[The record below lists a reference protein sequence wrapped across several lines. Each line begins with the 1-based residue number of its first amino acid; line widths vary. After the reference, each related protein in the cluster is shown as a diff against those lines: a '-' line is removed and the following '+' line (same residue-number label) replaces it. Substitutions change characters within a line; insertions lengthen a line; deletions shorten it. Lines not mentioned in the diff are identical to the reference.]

1 MSVLVSITL
10 KIFVLMAAG
19 FFAAHFKIMDE
30 AVKKGLSEML
40 IYIFLPANLFVSSQA
55 DFSIRQM
62 IGIGYT
68 IIFTLVYYAIVISLC
83 YLGSRP
89 FFKDKTKRGMFALL
103 IAFANT
109 GFIGMSIIRETV
121 AGSGLL
127 YAAVYNCIFDVVYF
141 SIGVMLLQSENEK
154 ISIYAFMKNVII
166 WIAIAAIILYV
177 IPYRLPVVLTE
188 TVDVLGGCMLPVS
201 MMIIGAELYTIKPDE
216 VLKDKV
222 AYITSFF
229 RMILVPAITLVV
241 LVLLHVEKSLAMT
254 MVLLTAMPSGSL
266 NVIIGRKYDADVK
279 YATTTIMQNTIIMLL
294 TLPAFIY
301 LCERFFIIS

>member
-1 MSVLVSITL
+1 M
-10 KIFVLMAAG
+10 
-19 FFAAHFKIMDE
+19 
-30 AVKKGLSEML
+30 
-40 IYIFLPANLFVSSQA
+40 
-55 DFSIRQM
+55 
-62 IGIGYT
+62 
-68 IIFTLVYYAIVISLC
+68 
-83 YLGSRP
+83 
-89 FFKDKTKRGMFALL
+89 
-103 IAFANT
+103 
-109 GFIGMSIIRETV
+109 
-121 AGSGLL
+121 
-127 YAAVYNCIFDVVYF
+127 
-141 SIGVMLLQSENEK
+141 
-154 ISIYAFMKNVII
+154 
-166 WIAIAAIILYV
+166 
-177 IPYRLPVVLTE
+177 IPYRFPVVLTE

-301 LCERFFIIS
+301 LCERFLINS